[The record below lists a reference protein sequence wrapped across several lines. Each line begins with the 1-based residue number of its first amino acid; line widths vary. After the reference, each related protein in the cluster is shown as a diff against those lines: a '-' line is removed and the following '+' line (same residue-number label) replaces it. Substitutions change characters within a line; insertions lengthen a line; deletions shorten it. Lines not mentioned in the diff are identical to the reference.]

1 MKQIKKI
8 TLLFLFVVFIIPVF
22 AVNPG
27 ENNRR
32 KEEPEEIMQPV
43 DSGGIVYAL
52 PKTGFEIT
60 IEVEQTNYF
69 PGPYAAFAKKYFG
82 AEPLSPNPEESYKIT
97 SVSLNYVSEADPT
110 AVFLCKQ
117 PELLPISLFPGG
129 IIAGINI
136 PVTESVGRIC
146 GSGLKKQAELPD
158 VIFPIRSA
166 DDNYFI
172 EVNSETGEETI
183 HEKPLEEKAREAADY
198 LFRLRRKM
206 GYTILSPSD
215 VVPEDGL
222 GYKVFVEQARELEK
236 EYVSLFLGKTF
247 RNQITRTYCF
257 YPNAS
262 NLEGEVLCR
271 FSTAKG
277 LLPISDIS
285 GKPLMITFEPEKIPA
300 ATIDSMNI
308 ATEPLPGDN
317 GIFYRVPVRA
327 NVEISCD
334 LNTLYSGKV
343 TVGQLGT
350 IIPVPSALLDGK
362 YSITFD
368 TFTGGLLG
376 VESATGKILNRSFK
390 N

>member
-8 TLLFLFVVFIIPVF
+8 TLLFLFVVFLIPVF
-22 AVNPG
+22 AEYPG
-27 ENNRR
+27 ESSPR
-32 KEEPEEIMQPV
+32 KDEPEEIVQPV
-43 DSGGIVYAL
+43 DSAGIVYAL
-52 PKTGFEIT
+52 PQTGFEIT
-60 IEVEQTNYF
+60 IDVEQTNYF
-69 PGPYAAFAKKYFG
+69 PGPYAAYAKKYIG
-82 AEPLSPNPEESYKIT
+82 AEPLSSNPEESYKIT
-97 SVSLNYVSEADPT
+97 SVSLSYVSEADPT
-110 AVFLCKQ
+110 AVFVCKQ
-117 PELLPISLFPGG
+117 PELLPISLLTGG

-136 PVTESVGRIC
+136 PVPESDGIIC
-146 GSGLKKQAELPD
+146 GSGLKKQAEFPD
-158 VIFPIRSA
+158 VIFPIQSV

-183 HEKPLEEKAREAADY
+183 REKPLEEKAREAADY

-236 EYVSLFLGKTF
+236 EYVSLFLGKTY
-247 RNQITRTYCF
+247 RNHITRTFCF
-257 YPNAS
+257 YPDAS

-277 LLPISDIS
+277 LVPITDIS

-308 ATEPLPGDN
+308 ASEPMPGEC

-350 IIPVPSALLDGK
+350 IMPVPTALLDGK

-368 TFTGGLLG
+368 PVTGGLLG
-376 VESATGKILNRSFK
+376 VESAANNILNRTFK